1 MVHDRLQGVQMDG
14 RSDPKKG
21 RHDPV
26 SIAEEDVL
34 SSLAAKAPKEHQIGE
49 LLQTQ
54 VVLMQLEWEGQAAL
68 WVWLWRLRLSA
79 HVNFWN
85 TIVPCVSFCCATMSI
100 PYQLNYQLI

>member
-1 MVHDRLQGVQMDG
+1 MMGQIFTGSSFSLVSKMVHDRLQGVQMDG

-54 VVLMQLEWEGQAAL
+54 VVLMQLE
-68 WVWLWRLRLSA
+68 
-79 HVNFWN
+79 
-85 TIVPCVSFCCATMSI
+85 
-100 PYQLNYQLI
+100 